1 MGGVL
6 VELNEARSLHQRQL
20 TCDAAHFWD
29 STIHNPA
36 TMASLPTA
44 VRATAPKIVRSAIQQ
59 QRRAISDVH
68 ITRTG
73 KPLIRTQGGRFVAL
87 LPF

>member
-1 MGGVL
+1 
-6 VELNEARSLHQRQL
+6 
-20 TCDAAHFWD
+20 
-29 STIHNPA
+29 
-36 TMASLPTA
+36 MASLPIA
-44 VRATAPKIVRSAIQQ
+44 VRTTAPKIVRSAIQQ